1 VNKGTRSAA
10 RLPASSEAEGNY
22 AHYLAG
28 VSDIRK
34 KLIIKNG
41 NPMKT
46 VTLGQVHIPILKN
59 ENQKDEF
66 VAGMIS
72 ILQEKEPKASSSYME
87 DIFNLLIH
95 GPIAKVIP
103 GIPQFDPTGMKKSEL
118 ARYNKIQAGKVP
130 SGGLDHRYTD
140 LQFKPITTLDKGYL
154 SKLYNDCQ
162 SRINDKQRPAE
173 YRRFISYLAEVIKHC
188 AESGEI

>member
-1 VNKGTRSAA
+1 MNKGTRSAA

-41 NPMKT
+41 DPMKS

-59 ENQKDEF
+59 ENLKDEF
-66 VAGMIS
+66 VAGIIS

-95 GPIAKVIP
+95 GPIAKVI
-103 GIPQFDPTGMKKSEL
+103 
-118 ARYNKIQAGKVP
+118 
-130 SGGLDHRYTD
+130 
-140 LQFKPITTLDKGYL
+140 
-154 SKLYNDCQ
+154 
-162 SRINDKQRPAE
+162 
-173 YRRFISYLAEVIKHC
+173 
-188 AESGEI
+188 